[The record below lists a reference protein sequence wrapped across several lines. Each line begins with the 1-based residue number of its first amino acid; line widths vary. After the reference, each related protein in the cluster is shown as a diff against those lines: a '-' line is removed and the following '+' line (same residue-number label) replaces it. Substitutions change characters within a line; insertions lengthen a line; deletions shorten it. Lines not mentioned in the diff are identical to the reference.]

1 MDNESI
7 KTKSIL
13 IIGGAGFVGAQLV
26 KDLKLNS
33 DLKIVVID
41 TDGTRLN
48 KLDLDSSFKFLV
60 DGSDTQ
66 KMAQIIENQEITGI
80 IHLAA
85 NSDIKAGANSSD
97 LDFQKTLKTSL
108 SLSEILKGNSFD
120 FVLFSSTSAV
130 YGDVKSPIS
139 MIDHQLKVP
148 ISNYGWAKL
157 GSEYA
162 LKLASAESNTPFI
175 LARFPNVVG
184 SSPTHG
190 VLYDFKYKLKEDT
203 NVFEILGNGE
213 QTKPYLHVE
222 DLCKVLIR
230 AINLSETNPYIELN
244 IGPGDTISLKEIV
257 SIVLEISGCQR
268 DLRYGD
274 SSFGWVGDVSRYEYA
289 DHLPIEYSDIK
300 LRNSRVAI
308 YDSFTGFWND

>member
-1 MDNESI
+1 MDNERI

-13 IIGGAGFVGAQLV
+13 IIGGAGLVGVELV
-26 KDLKLNS
+26 KKLKLNS
-33 DLKIVVID
+33 DLKIVVMD
-41 TDGTRLN
+41 TDSTRLN
-48 KLDLDSSFKFLV
+48 ELDLDPSFKFFV
-60 DGSDTQ
+60 DGSDTR
-66 KMAQIIENQEITGI
+66 KLAQIIANQEITGI

-85 NSDIKAGANSSD
+85 NSDIKAGADSSD
-97 LDFQKTLKTSL
+97 LDFQKTLKTSI
-108 SLSEILKGNSFD
+108 SLSEIVKKNSFD

-130 YGDVKSPIS
+130 YGEVESPIS
-139 MIDHQLKVP
+139 MGSHQLKVP

-162 LKLASAESNTPFI
+162 LKLASAESNTSFI

-184 SSPTHG
+184 SNPTHG
-190 VLYDFKYKLKEDT
+190 VLYDFKYKLKRNT

-222 DLCKVLIR
+222 DLCNVLIR
-230 AINLSETNPYIELN
+230 AINLSETNPFIELN

-268 DLRYGD
+268 NLIYGE
-274 SSFGWVGDVSRYEYA
+274 SSFGWVGDVTKYEYA
-289 DHLPIEYSDIK
+289 DDLPIEYSDIR
-300 LRNSRVAI
+300 LRNSRIAI
-308 YDSFTGFWND
+308 YDAFIGFWND